1 MSGAAVVS
9 RHGLTFP
16 KTGARILFAG
26 GLALTGWL
34 LGAVLSTPAS
44 ADEQT
49 PVTPETS
56 VVQPANEAGSGKT
69 ATPEESTSDS
79 SATGTTKAA
88 DTTETPKTESPK
100 EEPAPVSAKEPATE
114 PEAASSESTVEEKA
128 VSNASSVEKSSS
140 PEPEKKTSKP
150 QASGGLLGGLLGGVL
165 NLVTNTV
172 GGVVETVGGVLG
184 GISEHVVEPIVKPGP
199 CCGSSNPGLLPGAG
213 DVLDPVFGGGSG
225 QSAGGSVTIAVPAKT
240 ATTPASEPITPDPR
254 PFVPATPPT
263 PAPAVQN
270 HRLAALPVQLKT
282 DPKPAQAGPAASDT
296 HASPDGGGS
305 GGGGGLPNTPATPVA
320 PTTSAQ
326 PGHDHS
332 GGGRGPLA
340 VLDSGMPATQ
350 LKLIGAGCDHEGE
363 RTGREAALPATSP
376 D

>member
-1 MSGAAVVS
+1 M
-9 RHGLTFP
+9 
-16 KTGARILFAG
+16 RILFAG

-44 ADEQT
+44 AEEQT
-49 PVTPETS
+49 AVTPETS

-69 ATPEESTSDS
+69 TTPEESTSDS
-79 SATGTTKAA
+79 SATETTKPA
-88 DTTETPKTESPK
+88 ETPKTESPK
-100 EEPAPVSAKEPATE
+100 EEPAPVSSKE
-114 PEAASSESTVEEKA
+114 PEATSSESTVEEKA
-128 VSNASSVEKSSS
+128 VSAASSVEKSSS
-140 PEPEKKTSKP
+140 PEPEKKTAKP
-150 QASGGLLGGLLGGVL
+150 QSSGGLLGGLLGGVL
-165 NLVTNTV
+165 NLVTDTV
-172 GGVVETVGGVLG
+172 GGVVETVGGVVG
-184 GISEHVVEPIVKPGP
+184 GIGEHVVEPIVKPGP
-199 CCGSSNPGLLPGAG
+199 CCGSGTPGLLPGAG

-240 ATTPASEPITPDPR
+240 ATTPTSEPTTPDPR
-254 PFVPATPPT
+254 PFVPATTPT

-270 HRLAALPVQLKT
+270 HRVTALPVQLKT
-282 DPKPAQAGPAASDT
+282 DAKPAPAAPTSDT
-296 HASPDGGGS
+296 HAFPDGGGS
-305 GGGGGLPNTPATPVA
+305 GGGGGGGLPNTPATPVA

-340 VLDSGMPATQ
+340 VLDSGMSATQ
-350 LKLIGAGCDHEGE
+350 LKLLGAGCDHEGE